1 LVEEVLVG
9 CLQFLLYSVDSLI
22 EVVHEVLLVLVGVI
36 VGTEASRV
44 ILLTLLE
51 VDYFLF
57 KLLNLVLVLFNDLL
71 TEMRSLRQFLLHL
84 LMVC

>member
-1 LVEEVLVG
+1 MG
-9 CLQFLLYSVDSLI
+9 CLKFLLDSVDSLI
-22 EVVHEVLLVLVGVI
+22 EVVHEVLLVLIGVI
-36 VGTEASRV
+36 VCTKASRI

-57 KLLNLVLVLFNDLL
+57 KLFNLVLVLFNDLL
-71 TEMRSLRQFLLHL
+71 TEMRSLSQFLLHL

>member
-9 CLQFLLYSVDSLI
+9 CLKFLLDSVDSLI
-22 EVVHEVLLVLVGVI
+22 EVVHEVLLVLIGVI
-36 VGTEASRV
+36 VGTEASRI

-57 KLLNLVLVLFNDLL
+57 KLFNLVLVLFNDLL